1 MSILINKE
9 TRVLIQGITG
19 RDGSF
24 HASRMKEYGTFVVAG
39 TSPGKGGSSVNGIPV
54 YNTVYEAV
62 KNERADTSIIFVPP
76 RFVKDAVMESADAG
90 ITLII
95 IITEG
100 VPTLDII
107 AARHYATALG
117 ASILGPN
124 CPGLVTP
131 GQCLAG
137 IMPGSIFKPG
147 RTGVISRSGT
157 LTYEVVY
164 NLTNNGIGQS
174 TAAGI
179 GGDPVAGL
187 YFTDLLK
194 MFQDDPETDSIVMI
208 GEIGGD
214 AEERAATYIRENIT
228 KPVISFIAG
237 ATAPEGKRMGHAGAI
252 ISSGSGTAA
261 EKIRALKAAG
271 VKVVNDPAEI
281 PYLI

>member
-24 HASRMKEYGTFVVAG
+24 HASRMKGYGTFVVAG